1 MGRGSRVKCAKCER
15 KDTVVEEEIC
25 EKEKKEIL
33 CPKCRT
39 GKSKPWQNWEVAAWP
54 TETKMQQSSTQSKTL
69 KGAADKEVRRM
80 FKREVWLNIGVEK
93 VDRYP

>member
-1 MGRGSRVKCAKCER
+1 
-15 KDTVVEEEIC
+15 
-25 EKEKKEIL
+25 
-33 CPKCRT
+33 
-39 GKSKPWQNWEVAAWP
+39 
-54 TETKMQQSSTQSKTL
+54 MQQSSTQSKTL